1 MAVHVPL
8 SYEAQQEAR
17 HLMASSKNI
26 LKPGSGDI
34 ITTPKLDMILG
45 IYWMTRIIDG
55 EKGEGQ
61 YFADPN
67 SAITAYDFG
76 IVNFRAKIKIKG
88 TDKEKYKPFGG
99 EVFETSVGRLL
110 FNSVFPEDFPY
121 INYAVT
127 MKEVSSL
134 IEDLIIKYD
143 IENVPV
149 VLDKL
154 KSLGF
159 KYATRSGTTWSMSD
173 LPLIPEKEGLIKKA
187 REEAKVIEDNF
198 DKGLLSTN
206 ERYRMIIEVWNKVK
220 DSIEALIPG
229 KLDVNGSI
237 SDLLVSKARGSTA
250 NLTQMSG
257 MKGLIVNPKGQI
269 IDFPIVPSYKEGLS
283 PLEYFM
289 TTHGSRK
296 GLADTALNTAKAG
309 YLTRKMVDVAQDII
323 ITEEDCG
330 DKDGR
335 FYSSASK
342 DFGVSLARG
351 LDGKILTADI
361 KGSDGK
367 VMFKKGTLL
376 SKRNAETIEKEGIT
390 EAWVRSPLTCLTVDG
405 LCRMCYGLDMGRN
418 RLVGIGEAVGVVAAQ
433 AIGEPGT
440 QLTMRTFH
448 QGGTAQAGGDITMG
462 LPRVEEIFER
472 REPKNGATLATISGT
487 VIDVSHTDKEKII
500 TILGDEDAKGS
511 KGKEKEVTLEIP
523 QLRTIIVAKGDHIE
537 KGTAVTDG
545 SVDLKE
551 MFALAGRERTED
563 YIVAET
569 SRVYETQGAAI
580 SRKHIEVI
588 VRKMFSRRKIK
599 NAGDTKFGIGEIV
612 ERGELIAENT
622 KAADAGKLEAVG
634 DVVLLGISDVAL
646 TSSSFLSAASFQ
658 NTTRILIEA
667 SLEGKVD
674 LLRGL
679 KENVII
685 GRLIPAGTGMGKG
698 MFADMV
704 KKEARKEVRPAETK
718 ARDDEALA

>member
-1 MAVHVPL
+1 
-8 SYEAQQEAR
+8 
-17 HLMASSKNI
+17 
-26 LKPGSGDI
+26 
-34 ITTPKLDMILG
+34 
-45 IYWMTRIIDG
+45 
-55 EKGEGQ
+55 
-61 YFADPN
+61 
-67 SAITAYDFG
+67 
-76 IVNFRAKIKIKG
+76 
-88 TDKEKYKPFGG
+88 
-99 EVFETSVGRLL
+99 
-110 FNSVFPEDFPY
+110 
-121 INYAVT
+121 
-127 MKEVSSL
+127 
-134 IEDLIIKYD
+134 
-143 IENVPV
+143 
-149 VLDKL
+149 
-154 KSLGF
+154 
-159 KYATRSGTTWSMSD
+159 
-173 LPLIPEKEGLIKKA
+173 
-187 REEAKVIEDNF
+187 
-198 DKGLLSTN
+198 
-206 ERYRMIIEVWNKVK
+206 
-220 DSIEALIPG
+220 
-229 KLDVNGSI
+229 
-237 SDLLVSKARGSTA
+237 
-250 NLTQMSG
+250 
-257 MKGLIVNPKGQI
+257 
-269 IDFPIVPSYKEGLS
+269 
-283 PLEYFM
+283 
-289 TTHGSRK
+289 
-296 GLADTALNTAKAG
+296 
-309 YLTRKMVDVAQDII
+309 
-323 ITEEDCG
+323 
-330 DKDGR
+330 
-335 FYSSASK
+335 
-342 DFGVSLARG
+342 
-351 LDGKILTADI
+351 
-361 KGSDGK
+361 
-367 VMFKKGTLL
+367 
-376 SKRNAETIEKEGIT
+376 
-390 EAWVRSPLTCLTVDG
+390 
-405 LCRMCYGLDMGRN
+405 
-418 RLVGIGEAVGVVAAQ
+418 
-433 AIGEPGT
+433 
-440 QLTMRTFH
+440 
-448 QGGTAQAGGDITMG
+448 MG